1 MCKYEF
7 LRKEEKKNGLDGMDN
22 DCNHNSR
29 HYYETSGAAEE
40 ESHSGEASR
49 KHAGDWP

>member
-29 HYYETSGAAEE
+29 HYYVDGHVTCALFGTSVHG
-40 ESHSGEASR
+40 
-49 KHAGDWP
+49 